1 MFFFLIEI
9 LDKTCA
15 TINYCKYF
23 VFILY
28 NGVCIFRFFII
39 KKIIENKKK
48 TKKTKRKGKK
58 TLKVSGC
65 NY

>member
-28 NGVCIFRFFII
+28 NGVCIFSFFII

-48 TKKTKRKGKK
+48 KKKKQKEKERKH
-58 TLKVSGC
+58 
-65 NY
+65 